1 MLKIVKITYIDNYI
15 CIFAII
21 KIKFNEMKNA
31 FTFLVAFFL
40 LTCITA
46 FQEESTE
53 YAEIAAVPAKIM
65 VSENSGPI
73 AIIDKNQLDSIE
85 YLTGIDLSGL
95 DPATIQNEQDLKKG
109 LINLIGSFLTM
120 VIMFFLRRLFP
131 TSFKFEKSRKS
142 IN

>member
-1 MLKIVKITYIDNYI
+1 
-15 CIFAII
+15 
-21 KIKFNEMKNA
+21 MKNT

-40 LTCITA
+40 LTCFTA

-53 YAEIAAVPAKIM
+53 YAELAAVPAKIM
-65 VSENSGPI
+65 VSENSEPI
-73 AIIDKNQLDSIE
+73 AIIDKIQLDSVQA
-85 YLTGIDLSGL
+85 LSGIDLTGL

-120 VIMFFLRRLFP
+120 IVMFFLRRLFP
-131 TSFKFEKSRKS
+131 SSFKFDKSRKN

>member
-1 MLKIVKITYIDNYI
+1 
-15 CIFAII
+15 
-21 KIKFNEMKNA
+21 MKNT

-40 LTCITA
+40 LTCFTA

-53 YAEIAAVPAKIM
+53 YAELAAVPAKIM
-65 VSENSGPI
+65 VSENSEPI
-73 AIIDKNQLDSIE
+73 AIIDKIQLDSVQA
-85 YLTGIDLSGL
+85 LSGIDLTGL

-120 VIMFFLRRLFP
+120 LVMFFLRRLFP
-131 TSFKFEKSRKS
+131 SSFKFDKSRKN